1 MNDEHYRRVLE
12 AAEHGVWTVDAN
24 DLTDYVNA
32 RGAEILGYTSEEMLG
47 RSPFAFVFPEDMAN
61 AAMALNRCR
70 QGSRERGEFRIR
82 RKDGSELWTQFAAN
96 PISGEHGDYQG
107 AVSVFTDITEVRRV
121 ARAAQQSAKELHDF
135 YENAPFGYH
144 LLDESGIVVQI
155 NDKEL
160 AWLGYARYEVVGKM
174 HFADL
179 LSPQFSEQFR
189 KNFVL
194 LKEREWLRDNEYEMR
209 RKDGTIFPVLL
220 HSAALKDANGLFL
233 RSHASVWNISRR
245 RRAENEL
252 KESEL
257 RNTAILNAALDC
269 IVSIDSH
276 GTILEFNPAAQR
288 TFGYTREEAVGKNVA
303 NMIIPPAMRDAH
315 HRGMQRYLTTGA
327 TSMIGKRA
335 QVTAM
340 RSGGSEFPMELTV
353 MPVQLRDQIIFTA
366 YLRDTTKEKWAEEEL
381 RRYADRLRAVS
392 RRLVEVEA
400 VERRTLANA
409 LHDLVGQNLTA
420 LNINL
425 NIIKSQVLPDRLVSI
440 EARLDDSLKLV
451 EQTIESIRDV
461 MTDLRPAVLDD
472 YGLTPV
478 LRWYAEHFAKRT
490 GVATSVIEQGPLRR
504 LPANAEEAFFRI
516 VQEALANVAKY
527 ARAQKAIVTVGNAPQ
542 MMCLTIADDGCGF
555 DPTASP
561 RPARDHGWGLMIM
574 QERAEAVGADLKV
587 QSAPGRGTQVIV
599 TLRSAAS

>member
-1 MNDEHYRRVLE
+1 
-12 AAEHGVWTVDAN
+12 
-24 DLTDYVNA
+24 
-32 RGAEILGYTSEEMLG
+32 
-47 RSPFAFVFPEDMAN
+47 
-61 AAMALNRCR
+61 
-70 QGSRERGEFRIR
+70 
-82 RKDGSELWTQFAAN
+82 
-96 PISGEHGDYQG
+96 
-107 AVSVFTDITEVRRV
+107 
-121 ARAAQQSAKELHDF
+121 
-135 YENAPFGYH
+135 
-144 LLDESGIVVQI
+144 
-155 NDKEL
+155 
-160 AWLGYARYEVVGKM
+160 
-174 HFADL
+174 
-179 LSPQFSEQFR
+179 
-189 KNFVL
+189 
-194 LKEREWLRDNEYEMR
+194 
-209 RKDGTIFPVLL
+209 
-220 HSAALKDANGLFL
+220 
-233 RSHASVWNISRR
+233 
-245 RRAENEL
+245 
-252 KESEL
+252 
-257 RNTAILNAALDC
+257 
-269 IVSIDSH
+269 
-276 GTILEFNPAAQR
+276 
-288 TFGYTREEAVGKNVA
+288 
-303 NMIIPPAMRDAH
+303 MIIPAAMRDAH
-315 HRGMQRYLTTGA
+315 HRGMQRYLITGA

-340 RSGGSEFPMELTV
+340 RSGGIEFPMELTV

-366 YLRDTTKEKWAEEEL
+366 YLRDITKEKWAEEEL

-409 LHDLVGQNLTA
+409 LHDLVGQKLTA

-425 NIIKSQVLPDRLVSI
+425 NIIKSQILPDRLIPI

-461 MTDLRPAVLDD
+461 MTELRPAVLDD

-555 DPTASP
+555 DPTASR
-561 RPARDHGWGLMIM
+561 RPAQDHGWGLMIM

-599 TLRSAAS
+599 TLRSVAS